1 MVAFSIL
8 SQHKGTGTDG
18 VGSKITIVNI
28 FRCAEHEGGT
38 GQLSQQTCIGIGC
51 INLDGVLINNINA
64 GDQSQVSLL
73 RYMLALIGKV
83 IVHNLCSSFSI
94 KLGAVGVGYIL
105 TQLQLKA
112 QSIIGELPRQSQAG
126 NEVTLT
132 VDVNQSFQD
141 LIQNVAISLT
151 VGGMGNVKTVVGH
164 ILRLC
169 DHQSTTTNH
178 TGFNGLLSVN

>member
-1 MVAFSIL
+1 
-8 SQHKGTGTDG
+8 
-18 VGSKITIVNI
+18 
-28 FRCAEHEGGT
+28 
-38 GQLSQQTCIGIGC
+38 
-51 INLDGVLINNINA
+51 
-64 GDQSQVSLL
+64 
-73 RYMLALIGKV
+73 MLALIGKV

-169 DHQSTTTNH
+169 DHHSTTTNH
-178 TGFNGLLSVN
+178 TGFNGLLSVNWDDFLFRRSSCFCRCFRFCAADNAESHYQRQKQRDKFLHCFSSQFNISVCNLSTRVFAFS